1 MPKKKE
7 AKRLCR
13 CGCGKMLSARAERR
27 HREGKVPPRIAA
39 VHWQKPQKK
48 VSSGIPHL
56 SQLIKTVATTSEA
69 SATRAD
75 EDFNWVPS
83 PMSVFSDNEPILP
96 EFPEPEDNIMMT
108 TANNNEPVTTA
119 TVNTSVEKARAAVW
133 SEWRAQRENED
144 VSDDE
149 EDNNINPEDSSHKN
163 SDDEQVG
170 LVDAEDDGD
179 SEDECNSVDDQIE
192 AEWEKQWA
200 EMGALN
206 FYVDVFSTLILLIDR
221 KSVV

>member
-13 CGCGKMLSARAERR
+13 CGCDKMLSARAERR

-39 VHWQKPQKK
+39 VRKPQKK
-48 VSSGIPHL
+48 VSSGIPHH
-56 SQLIKTVATTSEA
+56 SQPIMTDAATTSDA
-69 SATRAD
+69 SATHAE
-75 EDFNWVPS
+75 EDFNRVPS
-83 PMSVFSDNEPILP
+83 PMSVFSDDVPILP
-96 EFPEPEDNIMMT
+96 EFPEPEDDMT
-108 TANNNEPVTTA
+108 IANNNEPVTTA
-119 TVNTSVEKARAAVW
+119 AVNTSVEKARAAVW
-133 SEWRAQRENED
+133 SEWRAQREIEG

-149 EDNNINPEDSSHKN
+149 EDNNGNPEDIPHEY

-170 LVDAEDDGD
+170 LGDAEDEGD
-179 SEDECNSVDDQIE
+179 SDDECNSVDDQIE

-206 FYVDVFSTLILLIDR
+206 FYVDVFLH
-221 KSVV
+221 